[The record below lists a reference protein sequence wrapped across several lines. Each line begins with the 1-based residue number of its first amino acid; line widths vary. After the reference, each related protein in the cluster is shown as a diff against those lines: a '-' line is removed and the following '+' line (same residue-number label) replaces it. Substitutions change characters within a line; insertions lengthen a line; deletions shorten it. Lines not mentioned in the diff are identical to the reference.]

1 MRRKMKMKMKMKTR
15 RGAKGRLPW
24 RKIAMMNESTFSMH
38 GQAFGVEIDQ
48 ARSKRFCHTAVSA
61 ELFIAEAVN
70 QRRTH
75 SIQFGMGFSP
85 SLSSEETG

>member
-1 MRRKMKMKMKMKTR
+1 
-15 RGAKGRLPW
+15 
-24 RKIAMMNESTFSMH
+24 MMNKSTFSMH

-48 ARSKRFCHTAVSA
+48 VRSKRFCHTAVST
-61 ELFIAEAVN
+61 EAVN

-75 SIQFGMGFSP
+75 SIQFGMGFSS